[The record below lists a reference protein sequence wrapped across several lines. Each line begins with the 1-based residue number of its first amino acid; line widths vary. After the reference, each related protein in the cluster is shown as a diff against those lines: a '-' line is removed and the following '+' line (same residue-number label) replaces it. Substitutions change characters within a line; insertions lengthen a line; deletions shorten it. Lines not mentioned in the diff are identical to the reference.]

1 MNIQDK
7 INQLKTP
14 HKFDITYHVSD
25 EIDNH
30 VITCICFE
38 VYTGEE
44 MEASGELEEMRH
56 RAKVLKDNQLNLSD
70 YEVFLSDFEK
80 VLDAAS

>member
-1 MNIQDK
+1 MNAVNK
-7 INQLKTP
+7 IT
-14 HKFDITYHVSD
+14 ITGIN
-25 EIDNH
+25 EFAFIN
-30 VITCICFE
+30 E
-38 VYTGEE
+38 EGEDLE
-44 MEASGELEEMRH
+44 MEFWKWVKEMEESGELEEMRH